1 VLPLTQLGEASS
13 SAALAL
19 ILKHCDASA
28 TPGWSEE
35 MSRRSRRD
43 FRPLPGDREIMR
55 RICVAIAYSQGAR
68 SSMISELIETPVFK
82 EAFAG
87 FNPAALA
94 RRDPERILADYWSR
108 LGHFRFRGKIPRIV
122 RCARAL
128 NGIIRDCGSF
138 GAYLEGF
145 QIPRRIRNATH
156 LEQFWQRFNALQS
169 DLRRREMPFFRSTT
183 SLLQLLL
190 DLDYDSVK
198 PDLIVMRL
206 ARRIGIVDR
215 ETGDRAFRQCVRFLH
230 EYSILNSCRAAEL
243 DLALL
248 AFGGQSGAAQLL
260 TQRFCPPTDPCHHA
274 DCTVG
279 ANHLC
284 NARKFHSEQTSPL
297 SIEGVV
303 RAPAARSG
311 FQSRG
316 QT

>member
-1 VLPLTQLGEASS
+1 MLPLTQLGEASS

-94 RRDPERILADYWSR
+94 RRDPERILATYWPQ
-108 LGHFRFRGKIPRIV
+108 LGHLRFKGKIPRIV
-122 RCARAL
+122 QCARAL
-128 NGIIRDCGSF
+128 KGIIRDCGSF
-138 GAYLEGF
+138 AAYLAGF
-145 QIPRRIRNATH
+145 QIPRRIRSAAH
-156 LEQFWQRFNALQS
+156 LEQFWLRFNALQS
-169 DLRRREMPFFRSTT
+169 DLRRRAMPFFRSTT

-215 ETGDRAFRQCVRFLH
+215 ETGDRAFRQCVRFLQ
-230 EYSILNSCRAAEL
+230 ECSITNAYRAAAL

-248 AFGGQSGAAQLL
+248 AFGGQTGASKLL
-260 TQRFCPPTDPCHHA
+260 THKFCPSSDPCQHSA
-274 DCTVG
+274 CLVG
-279 ANHLC
+279 KNRLC
-284 NARKFHSEQTSPL
+284 KARGPKKNQ
-297 SIEGVV
+297 
-303 RAPAARSG
+303 
-311 FQSRG
+311 
-316 QT
+316 